1 MTDRPTHAGSGPVPG
16 RDAGRSDLL
25 ESLRRRLPGLL
36 WRDLAGMAV
45 DPRLP
50 AVARREAERVLEA
63 RLPELAVGAR
73 VTLARIASRGVLG
86 ALSGD
91 PEPRVLEALAR
102 NPRCTDA
109 DIERIV
115 ARPDVPPAF
124 LTWLTAGSE
133 RDRTTAVRLA
143 ILRHPRTP
151 VAAALRLT
159 ERLDPHDLARIDD
172 DPGMPRVVRV
182 AAARRAR
189 AAGAS
194 AAPNGG

>member
-1 MTDRPTHAGSGPVPG
+1 VTDRPTHAGSGPVPG

-73 VTLARIASRGVLG
+73 VT
-86 ALSGD
+86 GD